1 MNILSQYGSNIA
13 QIEETHSEKQQT
25 KKTKILGKSIPLGKN
40 QEFGSTISMTQMKIL
55 QTIPRP
61 P

>member
-1 MNILSQYGSNIA
+1 MA

-25 KKTKILGKSIPLGKN
+25 KQTKILGKSIPLGKN

-55 QTIPRP
+55 QTIPQP

>member
-1 MNILSQYGSNIA
+1 ME
-13 QIEETHSEKQQT
+13 QIEETHSEKQRTKQT
-25 KKTKILGKSIPLGKN
+25 EILGKSIPLKKN